1 MYKSIKQYIPATTIL
16 QTRKTS
22 ETGKNK
28 TIIPGSTGKSIKIN
42 KMKYYI
48 NKTINTNLE
57 AATTI
62 VTEKLQKEGF
72 GIVTRF
78 DVNKALKEK
87 LDIDFRQ
94 YRILGACNPAFA
106 LRSINTEN
114 KIGTILPC
122 NVMLQ
127 EVKNGTEVA
136 IINPTVMVA
145 DIDNDE
151 MKMIAGEIN
160 EKLQRVIT
168 SI

>member
-1 MYKSIKQYIPATTIL
+1 
-16 QTRKTS
+16 
-22 ETGKNK
+22 
-28 TIIPGSTGKSIKIN
+28 
-42 KMKYYI
+42 MKYYI

-57 AATTI
+57 TATEI
-62 VTEKLQKEGF
+62 VTEELQKEGF

-87 LDIDFRQ
+87 LDVDFRQ
-94 YRILGACNPAFA
+94 YRVLGACNPA
-106 LRSINTEN
+106 L
-114 KIGTILPC
+114 
-122 NVMLQ
+122 
-127 EVKNGTEVA
+127 
-136 IINPTVMVA
+136 MVA